1 MLHKNTADR
10 HLKLVLDS
18 GPGHTKTAELDL
30 VCFSHLR
37 WDFVYQRPQHL
48 LSRAARTR
56 RVLFIEE
63 PHYDAVRPSL
73 ETRRD
78 SSGVTI
84 AIPHLPADAG
94 AVHLQALLD
103 FLLSGHDITD
113 FVAWYYTPMALD
125 FTAHLRPVATVYDCM
140 DELSA
145 FAGAPSGTPRQGA
158 RAADDGPISC

>member
-1 MLHKNTADR
+1 M
-10 HLKLVLDS
+10 
-18 GPGHTKTAELDL
+18 PELDL

-48 LSRAARTR
+48 LSRAAQSR
-56 RVLFIEE
+56 RVLFVEE
-63 PHYDAVRPSL
+63 PHYDVARPSL

-78 SSGVTI
+78 PSGVTI
-84 AIPHLPADAG
+84 AIPHLPRDAG
-94 AVHLQALLD
+94 AIQLQALLN
-103 FLLSGHDITD
+103 FLLSAHEITN

-145 FAGAPSGTPRQGA
+145 FAGAAPGLRERSA
-158 RAADDGPISC
+158 RC